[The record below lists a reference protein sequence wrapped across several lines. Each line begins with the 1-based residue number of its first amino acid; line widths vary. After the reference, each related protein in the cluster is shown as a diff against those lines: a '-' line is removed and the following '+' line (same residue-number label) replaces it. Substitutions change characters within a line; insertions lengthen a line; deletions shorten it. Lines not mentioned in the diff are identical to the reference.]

1 MKTAKLYCITLTL
14 ALTLVSAATLR
25 ADDDKNAQN
34 ASDKVAKTAETCDMK
49 APPVE
54 DFAGTTLSYVMS
66 NKQCSIFAKAI
77 HESGLEDMLANA
89 TTCTI
94 FAPSDKAFEKWSKED
109 MDALFA
115 CPAALGALVLNHVC
129 PKSVS
134 PEQIKECCHKMKTEF
149 RDECMKIFGKENK
162 EKCEQLCK
170 AMKQK
175 LAAKIREKMSDGDK
189 DPATESGADPIAK
202 AMPTAIAKCNNG
214 YVYIIDKVR
223 VPRGLR
229 IYKKLKAVQAAP
241 VVMIETVEISG
252 EFVPDE
258 TSTPPAQN
266 GTAPTDSSANSPK
279 SDT

>member
-1 MKTAKLYCITLTL
+1 MKTAKLFCIALTV
-14 ALTLVSAATLR
+14 ALTLVSISSLR
-25 ADDDKNAQN
+25 ADDDKNGN
-34 ASDKVAKTAETCDMK
+34 SSSDKAKTAAICDMK

-66 NKQCSIFAKAI
+66 NKDCSIFAKAI
-77 HESGLEDMLANA
+77 HKSGLEDMLANA
-89 TTCTI
+89 TACTI

-109 MDALFA
+109 MDTLFA

-134 PEQIKECCHKMKTEF
+134 PEQIKECCQKMKAEF
-149 RDECMKIFGKENK
+149 REECTKIFGKENQD
-162 EKCEQLCK
+162 KCDQLCK

-175 LAAKIREKMSDGDK
+175 LAAKIREKMSDGIK
-189 DPATESGADPIAK
+189 DPAAESEAEPIVK

-214 YVYIIDKVR
+214 YVYVIDKVR
-223 VPRGLR
+223 IPRGLR
-229 IYKKLKAVQAAP
+229 IYNKLKAVQASP

-252 EFVPDE
+252 TFVPEDE
-258 TSTPPAQN
+258 SAAPAQE
-266 GTAPTDSSANSPK
+266 GATPADSSSSAPK